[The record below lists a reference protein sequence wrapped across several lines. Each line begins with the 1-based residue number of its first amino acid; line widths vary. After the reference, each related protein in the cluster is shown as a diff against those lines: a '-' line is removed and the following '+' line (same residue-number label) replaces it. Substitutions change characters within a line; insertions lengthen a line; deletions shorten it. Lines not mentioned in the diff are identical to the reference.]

1 MSDDVKEYAVVEF
14 EEWINDKKAVE
25 VVPIGWLT
33 EDETVCYWPPK
44 NQEENVQKWIEM
56 KYAPGKTWI
65 KYPVNVISKAR
76 INNYN
81 DLAKY
86 LQRVIRTEMYSVK
99 KNLNYHI
106 GQKFQKVLEV
116 VQYSAD
122 PPGKHQAW
130 KNIGEDLPFDDVEKF
145 ITFDESLKNN
155 EEKKKALI
163 DIFQMVSA
171 GCNKCEDDV
180 YKIMWKII
188 KKEVQLQY
196 SGAGK
201 LIKSLRKKSFKETE
215 TFNALER
222 FLTAKYHASKEKPK
236 VLTAVSTFLSGTKD
250 RDGGRS
256 QRNKNI
262 QISEELNDDK

>member
-1 MSDDVKEYAVVEF
+1 MTDSYLRVKRWRALSEIKTVVNKQSLRNEIFNDCVSEVNNPSDSEPGNLETLKSDFDCGNNSDSDSNNNSDSDSNNNSDSNSNNNSDSDD
-14 EEWINDKKAVE
+14 
-25 VVPIGWLT
+25 
-33 EDETVCYWPPK
+33 
-44 NQEENVQKWIEM
+44 
-56 KYAPGKTWI
+56 
-65 KYPVNVISKAR
+65 
-76 INNYN
+76 NNYN
-81 DLAKY
+81 SDFDSSSNSTGNNNNDN
-86 LQRVIRTEMYSVK
+86 R
-99 KNLNYHI
+99 
-106 GQKFQKVLEV
+106 
-116 VQYSAD
+116 
-122 PPGKHQAW
+122 
-130 KNIGEDLPFDDVEKF
+130 LPDQ
-145 ITFDESLKNN
+145 SLKNN